1 MDNNL
6 LKVSR
11 ETKVPQNQGL
21 ALPPFRDFESICIQ
35 LDLKKTDHTPTL
47 ACAKHLDGWLKSQGL
62 SLADMNAQRVAEY
75 FNHLK
80 TAEIK
85 GKNGI
90 IRNGYSVATQN
101 SRKTALKKLLK
112 AVVEDPRIDQLF
124 EQHKPTAIAANLDQQ
139 DYLSDSEIQRLV
151 AYCHSFKR
159 SRTKK
164 LMGWLIQILF
174 ETGCRIQEIKDLRV
188 IDTHYHD
195 DHYALNITGKG
206 NKTRVVFCKKLTF
219 VGIRRDLQ
227 PAKWIFE
234 TTQGNQIDL
243 ASSLKRLK
251 IIAQAVLGEDRG
263 SHVKHHTL
271 RHSTAMHLLHV
282 RKLDARTVSAYLGHA
297 NVSTTLNVYVHPRVS
312 AEAILGDRKDNH

>member
-1 MDNNL
+1 MDINI
-6 LKVSR
+6 LKVPR

-62 SLADMNAQRVAEY
+62 SLGDMNAERVSEY
-75 FNHLK
+75 FEFLK
-80 TAEIK
+80 TAPIK
-85 GKNGI
+85 GKNGQ
-90 IRNGYSVATQN
+90 IRQGYSVATKN
-101 SRKTALKKLLK
+101 SRKMALKKLLK

-124 EQHKPTAIAANLDQQ
+124 KQHKPTVIAPSIDQH
-139 DYLSDSEIQRLV
+139 DYLSESEIQNLV
-151 AYCHSFKR
+151 SYCHSFKR

-164 LMGWLIQILF
+164 LMGWLIKILF
-174 ETGCRIQEIKDLRV
+174 ETGCRIQEIKDLRTLDV
-188 IDTHYHD
+188 HEHN
-195 DHYALNITGKG
+195 DHFSLNITGKG
-206 NKTRVVFCKKLTF
+206 NKTRVVYAHKNTIA
-219 VGIRRDLQ
+219 GIRKDLQ
-227 PAKWIFE
+227 PATWMFE
-234 TTQGNQIDL
+234 TTQGNAIDV

-271 RHSTAMHLLHV
+271 RHSTAMHLLHG

-297 NVSTTLNVYVHPRVS
+297 NVSTTLNVYVHPKVS
-312 AEAILGDRKDNH
+312 AEAVLTIFN